1 MASDRSSDVEVVVHP
16 PLPQAVGY
24 VVVVVLGLIIA
35 LGMLM
40 RLDQESQLTGAVMMV
55 ITKILKRTAGE
66 DNKKTE
72 MYSLRH

>member
-1 MASDRSSDVEVVVHP
+1 MASDRSSDVEVVVQA

-55 ITKILKRTAGE
+55 TTKILKRTAGE